1 LIARNQS
8 YSLVVAVPHALR
20 LALDMP
26 GRSHRRTTTSKTHAV
41 PPPPVRRESELAALT
56 EEWWRSW
63 RRANALGWD
72 YLDAMSG
79 LMRMNLSA
87 ITRASRLVPP
97 FDRP

>member
-1 LIARNQS
+1 
-8 YSLVVAVPHALR
+8 
-20 LALDMP
+20 MP
-26 GRSHRRTTTSKTHAV
+26 GRSHHRTTTSKTRASTT
-41 PPPPVRRESELAALT
+41 PPSRPENELAAFT
-56 EEWWRSW
+56 EEWWSSW